1 MEMVSGL
8 VTVIVILV
16 MFGLGFGLG
25 YQKGMETM
33 RRLDDSIIEDKEAE
47 SNRALREVQ
56 AGLMSKVEYREL
68 IYGETPEIAE
78 QAILKIEESNPSIED
93 LIGGDVIQ
101 EEEDRTRRI
110 GRQEDLEALIENRRL
125 EENEEDEDDDDY

>member
-33 RRLDDSIIEDKEAE
+33 RRLDDSIIEE
-47 SNRALREVQ
+47 LREKN
-56 AGLMSKVEYREL
+56 A
-68 IYGETPEIAE
+68 
-78 QAILKIEESNPSIED
+78 
-93 LIGGDVIQ
+93 
-101 EEEDRTRRI
+101 
-110 GRQEDLEALIENRRL
+110 RQ
-125 EENEEDEDDDDY
+125 